1 MTTNTELR
9 AQPVTGMYTARVKPH
24 KINEYRE
31 WLAGINAAVME
42 RPGFVSVD
50 VISPDSKDGT
60 EFITLVKFEGCE
72 HLKSW
77 NESECLASWLGK
89 LPSMLAADSISQERV
104 GLEIWFD
111 RPKSSPEHLQAPYW
125 KRVCIGV
132 LCVFPLINL
141 LRWLLSPI
149 TVHLPDSLALL
160 FNVVVLSSLLT
171 YPVMP
176 LATRLLRNWLY
187 KTAQLSQS

>member
-24 KINEYRE
+24 KIAEYRE
-31 WLAGINAAVME
+31 WLTGINGAVKE

-50 VISPDSKDGT
+50 VISPDGDGT
-60 EFITLVKFEGCE
+60 EFITLVKFSGCE

-77 NESECLASWLGK
+77 NESDCLKEWLSK
-89 LPSMLAADSISQERV
+89 LPPMLAADSISQERV

-111 RPKSSPEHLQAPYW
+111 RPNSPTPIAQPPYW
-125 KRVCIGV
+125 KRVAIGV
-132 LCVFPLINL
+132 ICVFPLIL
-141 LRWLLSPI
+141 ILRSLLSPI
-149 TVHLPDSLALL
+149 TVHLHVHAALL
-160 FNVVVLSSLLT
+160 LNVIVLSSLLT

-187 KTAQLSQS
+187 AQS